1 MSGLTASLSIGVQA
15 LQVAQA
21 ALSVTSNN
29 IANAD
34 TAGYTR
40 EVAQFSE
47 NPLSF
52 ENTRVLGGGVSLS
65 GVQSVRDELLNLQI
79 AAQTSQQSGADAQYA
94 SLQQLQTYF
103 TTTGGDITTALS
115 NFSSALAQLSANPS
129 SSAVQAGVT
138 SAGQNLANAFNNTA
152 AGLSDAEINSDNQV
166 TQTVAEINSLTQQIA
181 ALNGQVSTLQKAGK
195 DGGTAQDQRDELVQQ
210 LSKLTGISIVQAG
223 DGETITTG
231 DGSPLVVGGQ
241 SFALQTT
248 KGSDGMQHVI
258 DTTGK
263 DITTAIQGG
272 TLGGAIAIRDQVI
285 PGFMDQLNTLAGQF
299 ATAFN
304 SAQASGYDS
313 NGNAGQDFFSFS
325 ASGAASTLKVVSTN
339 PSLIAISSDGSS
351 GSGGNVTNLA
361 AAVSGKLPSGLTP
374 AQSYATLVQQVGTA
388 TSNASAQS
396 KAIGN
401 SLLQLTNMQG
411 SVSGVSIDEETTNLI
426 KFQTAYQAAA
436 RIVST
441 IQRLNDTTIN
451 MIS

>member
-15 LQVAQA
+15 LQVAQS

-40 EVAQFSE
+40 EVVQTSE

-52 ENTRVLGGGVSLS
+52 ENTRVLGGGVSLD

-79 AAQTSQQSGADAQYA
+79 AAQTSQQSSAETQYA
-94 SLQQLQTYF
+94 SLEQLQTYF

-129 SSAVQAGVT
+129 SSAVQAGVV
-138 SAGQNLANAFNNTA
+138 SSGQNLANAFNNTA
-152 AGLSDAEINSDNQV
+152 AGLSDAQANSDSQV

-181 ALNGQVSTLQKAGK
+181 ALNGQVATLQAAGK

-210 LSKLTGISIVQAG
+210 LSKLTGISVIQSN

-231 DGSPLVVGGQ
+231 DGSPLVVGSQ
-241 SFALQTT
+241 SFSLQTT

-263 DITTAIQGG
+263 DITTSIQGG

-285 PGFMDQLNTLAGQF
+285 PGFISQLNTLASQF

-313 NGNAGQDFFSFS
+313 NGNAGQDFFTFS
-325 ASGAASTLKVVSTN
+325 ASGAASTLAVASTD

-351 GSGGNVTNLA
+351 GSSGNVTNLA
-361 AAVSGKLPSGLTP
+361 NAVSGALPSGLTP
-374 AQSYATLVQQVGTA
+374 AQAYATLVQQVGTA

-396 KAIGN
+396 TAIGN

-426 KFQTAYQAAA
+426 RYQTAYQAAA

-441 IQRLNDTTIN
+441 IQKLNDTTIN